1 MSTVYIDVEV
11 HVHCIDIARE
21 SVLFPEVAGLM
32 EVLKYLDFRSLS
44 FADWCNFFV
53 SVAIL

>member
-1 MSTVYIDVEV
+1 MSTVYIDVEVHVHCIDIASIEV

-32 EVLKYLDFRSLS
+32 E
-44 FADWCNFFV
+44 C
-53 SVAIL
+53 